1 MMKHPKLAW
10 NFNIRQWF
18 CTTCGR
24 TSDLVTE
31 QDARAELDQFDC
43 QLPYVDAPEPLPGEE
58 TVRLI
63 KKPFKM
69 VPKKGSD

>member
-1 MMKHPKLAW
+1 MKHAKLVW
-10 NFNIRQWF
+10 NLNIRQWF

-24 TSDLVTE
+24 TSDLVPE
-31 QDARAELDQFDC
+31 DDARDEVDQFDC
-43 QLPYVDAPEPLPGEE
+43 QLPFVETPEALPGEE

-69 VPKKGSD
+69 ELKNERT

>member
-1 MMKHPKLAW
+1 MTHLKIVW
-10 NFNIRQWF
+10 NFNTKQWF

-24 TSDLVTE
+24 TSDHVIE
-31 QDARAELDQFDC
+31 HEARVELNQFDC
-43 QLPYVDAPEPLPGEE
+43 QLPYVETVDSRSGEE

-69 VPKKGSD
+69 ELKNEAD